1 MISSEE
7 NKKNKRDIKSAL
19 IKGDLTGLLKAG
31 VDSFFN
37 MLCSDKPREF
47 QQFIEDTGAL
57 HDKFILDT
65 CRQEN
70 LNYIGGKMLIDLE
83 QNKAE
88 PATIRLLAKFYFQ
101 KPNQEWVEK
110 ERKGEVGIDSFI
122 DWDTDKM
129 AASLRKTGQLE
140 FSIESPEAV

>member
-1 MISSEE
+1 MTQSEE
-7 NKKNKRDIKSAL
+7 NKKIKTDIKSAL
-19 IKGDLTGLLKAG
+19 TKGDLTGLLRAG

-65 CRQEN
+65 CRREN
-70 LNYIGGKMLIDLE
+70 LEYVGGKMLINLE
-83 QNKAE
+83 RNMAE
-88 PATIRLLAKFYFQ
+88 SATIRLLAKFYFQ

-110 ERKGEVGIDSFI
+110 KRNGEIGIGSFT

-129 AASLRKTGQLE
+129 AASLRETGKLE
-140 FSIESPEAV
+140 FSIEPPEEM